1 MILENFKKSFD
12 SGKVM
17 RLLGAK
23 QGRRVSAAAL
33 RRVDLMT
40 EELENI
46 LKPQLSYRVLELMEV
61 DRSGILLV
69 DGTRFKSPKLAKA
82 LVGAEAVCFF
92 LATVGPAVDVQ
103 IESLMQKKRY
113 ADAYVLDAL
122 GSMSAEN
129 VVEQF
134 YHRAAHQQ
142 AAKNGGVSLRFSPG
156 YCDWPIEQ
164 QRPLFA
170 LFENTQAPDVVLSDT
185 CLMTPRKSVS
195 GLFGLLPSGIKGVDA
210 AYNPCNSCSKKNCIA
225 RRSDKVH

>member
-1 MILENFKKSFD
+1 MILENFEKSFD
-12 SGKVM
+12 TGKVM

-23 QGRRVSAAAL
+23 QGRRVSTASL

-40 EELENI
+40 EELETI

-61 DRSGILLV
+61 DRSGIVLA
-69 DGTRFKSPKLAKA
+69 DGTRFKSSKLAKT
-82 LVGAEAVCFF
+82 LSGAETVCCF
-92 LATVGPAVDVQ
+92 LATVGPAVDVEIQ
-103 IESLMQKKRY
+103 TLMQKKHY

-122 GSMSAEN
+122 GSMSAED

-134 YHRAAHQQ
+134 YQRVARRQ
-142 AAKNGGVSLRFSPG
+142 ADKGCGVSLRFSPG

-170 LFENTQAPDVVLSDT
+170 LFEDTEAPDVVLSDT

-195 GLFGLLPSGIKGVDA
+195 GLFGLLPPGVKGADA

-225 RRSDKVH
+225 RRSDKAH